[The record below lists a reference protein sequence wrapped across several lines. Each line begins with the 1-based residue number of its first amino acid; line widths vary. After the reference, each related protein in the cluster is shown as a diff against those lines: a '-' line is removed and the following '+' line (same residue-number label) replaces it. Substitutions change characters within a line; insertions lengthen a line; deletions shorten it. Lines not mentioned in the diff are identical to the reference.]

1 MKTEEKTDRRDSAFA
16 DAPRRILNGRPAK
29 FRLGEVGVIIPARN
43 EAEQIGHTLESLMTQ
58 TKKPLRIIVVI
69 NNCTD
74 GGATARKAASFP
86 GVGILRMTS
95 NPFLKAGALNAG
107 VKKLLEGYDA
117 LPEFLLTMD
126 ADTIPDPDF
135 LMATTNVLRHRPE
148 VGAVST
154 VCDGKKGLGETWLQK
169 SLVLTQRL
177 EYARA
182 GNTRIRT
189 NIHTLSG
196 AGSMI
201 RMQAVLDVLEARGEL
216 FAERRDNLVEDFEAT
231 LEIKR
236 LGWKCINNYYCHVH
250 TDLMVTIPDLMKQRT
265 RWVRG
270 TIDELRRRGWSKE
283 SRLSIIAIWYAVLSI
298 PVFYFWVFLVG
309 YHFAFGSPVIGDFWF
324 LALVVLFQ
332 AATVYRLGWRMMLL
346 AAVIIPDLLF
356 GFVRHVWILTSLFKS
371 YARRPAK
378 RLYEQTK
385 PSW

>member
-1 MKTEEKTDRRDSAFA
+1 MKTEEKA
-16 DAPRRILNGRPAK
+16 DNAPRRVLNGRPSK
-29 FRLGEVGVIIPARN
+29 FRLGEVCVIIPARN
-43 EAEQIGHTLESLMTQ
+43 EAEQIGHTLESLVTQ

-74 GGATARKAASFP
+74 GGATAQKAASFSE
-86 GVGILRMTS
+86 VEVLEMAS

-107 VKKLLEGYDA
+107 VKKLLEGHHA

-135 LMATTNVLRHRPE
+135 LMATTNVLWHRPE

-154 VCDGKKGLGETWLQK
+154 VCDGKKGLGATWLQK
-169 SLVLTQRL
+169 SLVISQRL

-182 GNTRIRT
+182 GSTRIRT

-201 RMQAVLDVLEARGEL
+201 RMRAVLDVLKARGEL
-216 FAERRDNLVEDFEAT
+216 FAERKDNLVEDFEAT

-236 LGWKCINNYYCHVH
+236 LGWKCVNNYYCHVH

-283 SRLSIIAIWYAVLSI
+283 SRLSIITMWYAILSI

-309 YHFAFGSPVIGDFWF
+309 YHMVFGSPVIGDFWF

-356 GFVRHVWILTSLFKS
+356 GFVRHVWIFSSVFKS

-378 RLYEQTK
+378 KSLEQTK
-385 PSW
+385 LAW